1 MIKIGITGSLAS
13 GKSTVAKTLAKMGF
27 TVLNAD
33 ELVHRLLLKGSEAY
47 TEVLDAFG
55 LDILGPGQ
63 QVDRKKL
70 GEIVFKDK
78 SKLELLESII
88 HPKIR
93 KCMKTKR
100 EDLTSKGEDI
110 AFYDV
115 PLLFEKKMETQF
127 DQIVVVSCSED
138 LQVKRLMAREKL
150 NKGQAL
156 SRIALQLPMKEK
168 EKKANLVIMN
178 NEGLLELE
186 QKVRSI
192 YAQ

>member
-1 MIKIGITGSLAS
+1 MIWVGLTGGIAT

>member
-1 MIKIGITGSLAS
+1 MIWVGLTGGIAT

-115 PLLFEKKMETQF
+115 PLLFEKKMETQI